1 MSRFL
6 CWSVVALL
14 AVTLSPAT
22 RSAVSQVPDD
32 PPAAG
37 NQEAPVPVPAV
48 PSAPLPPMPGVGPS
62 DTPAALIP
70 APQAVSAPLSFSVVN
85 SLDAAMHQKIEEAL
99 DAVAE
104 VEFQETPLSEVVAFL
119 QATYKIP
126 IIIDKRALDDVGL
139 GSDTPVTMSLR
150 GISLRSL
157 LELMLR
163 ELQLTY
169 VVREQVLKITTV
181 EEAEHESVM
190 RLYSVADLALEPQQP
205 LVVDAPPSRYR
216 TLLGLI
222 ASIVAPDTWDEVGGS
237 GSAAAFDP
245 WGVVVVS
252 QTRENHEALESLLVT
267 VCKVQRS
274 TASPRTLEA
283 DYAPVPVVP
292 TAQSAARAKIEQS
305 LDGIANLDFSEAPLQ
320 EVARYLTDAHGI
332 PILLDRRALDDVGL
346 GGDTPVTISLQGVSL
361 RHALRIVL
369 RELDL
374 TYVVKREVLMITTP
388 EEGERD
394 TPTLIYPVQDF
405 LASPP
410 QAGATT
416 GGGSGL
422 ADLVKL
428 IESAVD
434 PNSWDAVGGS
444 GVLEAVEPWGLLVIS
459 QTEEVHEEITA
470 LLQVARRAH
479 QVAPAVPA
487 PAQGAT
493 LLPAPLPPGVL
504 ASVSPVPAASWTPA
518 LPPPARVFP
527 AMPMSM
533 PYPGGNALM
542 LKLYSVPEFD
552 IEQVTRAIQGTVAPE
567 TWGPGP
573 NQGAIFPVGYRMLI
587 RQAPAVHAEIEE
599 LLDAL
604 RAANASGG
612 YGATGGGMGGFF

>member
-32 PPAAG
+32 QPAAG

-48 PSAPLPPMPGVGPS
+48 PSAPLPPMPGAGPS

-70 APQAVSAPLSFSVVN
+70 GPQAVSAPLSFSVVN
-85 SLDAAMHQKIEEAL
+85 SLDAAMHQKIEKAL

-104 VEFQETPLSEVVAFL
+104 VEFQATPLSEVVAFL

-169 VVREQVLKITTV
+169 VVREQVLKITTT
-181 EEAEHESVM
+181 EEAGSEM
-190 RLYSVADLALEPQQP
+190 TLRLYSVADLALDPQRP
-205 LVVDAPPSRYR
+205 LVVDAPPSCYR

-222 ASIVAPDTWDEVGGS
+222 ASVVAPDTWDEVGGS

-252 QTRENHEALESLLVT
+252 QTRENHEALESLLAT
-267 VCKVQRS
+267 VRKVQRS
-274 TASPRTLEA
+274 TVSPSTLEA

-292 TAQSAARAKIEQS
+292 AAQSAARAKIEQS
-305 LDGIANLDFSEAPLQ
+305 LDGIANLDFSETPLQ

-405 LASPP
+405 LA

-487 PAQGAT
+487 PTQGTT
-493 LLPAPLPPGVL
+493 LLPAPLPPGAL
-504 ASVSPVPAASWTPA
+504 ANVSPVPAASWTPA
-518 LPPPARVFP
+518 LPPPTHVFP

-533 PYPGGNALM
+533 PYPRENALM

-604 RAANASGG
+604 RAAN
-612 YGATGGGMGGFF
+612 TGSMGGFF

>member
-32 PPAAG
+32 QPAAG

-48 PSAPLPPMPGVGPS
+48 PSAPLPPMPGAGPS

-70 APQAVSAPLSFSVVN
+70 GPQAVSAPLSFSVVN
-85 SLDAAMHQKIEEAL
+85 SLDAAMHQKIEKAL

-104 VEFQETPLSEVVAFL
+104 VEFQATPLSEVVAFL

-169 VVREQVLKITTV
+169 VVREQVLKITTT
-181 EEAEHESVM
+181 EEAGSEM
-190 RLYSVADLALEPQQP
+190 TLRLYSVADLALDPQRP
-205 LVVDAPPSRYR
+205 LVVDAPPSCYR

-222 ASIVAPDTWDEVGGS
+222 ASVVAPDTWDEVGGS

-252 QTRENHEALESLLVT
+252 QTRENHEALESLLAT
-267 VCKVQRS
+267 VRKVQRS
-274 TASPRTLEA
+274 TASPSTLEA

-292 TAQSAARAKIEQS
+292 AAQSAARAKIEQS
-305 LDGIANLDFSEAPLQ
+305 LDGIANLDFSETPLQ

-405 LASPP
+405 LA

-487 PAQGAT
+487 PTQGTT
-493 LLPAPLPPGVL
+493 LLPAPLPPGAL
-504 ASVSPVPAASWTPA
+504 ANVSPVPAASWTPA
-518 LPPPARVFP
+518 LPPPTHVFP

-533 PYPGGNALM
+533 PYPRENALM

-604 RAANASGG
+604 RAAN
-612 YGATGGGMGGFF
+612 TGSMGGFF